1 MGLRLKPK
9 VGLNVT
15 LMECEGQVDR
25 ANPVLLGNPSD
36 TVRRESTEFPKANK
50 MVSLYRMLCAGH
62 CAKWNVSALSLSI
75 VFLVCIKNPISLI
88 SCVNYRQLGISKAQC
103 WI

>member
-62 CAKWNVSALSLSI
+62 CAKWSVSALSFDALNNAC
-75 VFLVCIKNPISLI
+75 FQMNK
-88 SCVNYRQLGISKAQC
+88 
-103 WI
+103 

>member
-25 ANPVLLGNPSD
+25 ANPVLLGTRRG

-50 MVSLYRMLCAGH
+50 IVPCTECCVLGTELIGVYLFFPLML
-62 CAKWNVSALSLSI
+62 
-75 VFLVCIKNPISLI
+75 
-88 SCVNYRQLGISKAQC
+88 
-103 WI
+103 